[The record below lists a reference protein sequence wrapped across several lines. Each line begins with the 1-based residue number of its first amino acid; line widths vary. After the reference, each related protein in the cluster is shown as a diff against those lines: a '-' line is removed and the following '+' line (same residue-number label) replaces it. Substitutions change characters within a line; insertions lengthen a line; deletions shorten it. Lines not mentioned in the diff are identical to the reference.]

1 MNPEHSIN
9 EQEYLSEDQRRQSEE
24 RHEAFEQSGLGEWDQ
39 DNGTL
44 LFDID
49 ERLIVTEQLLA
60 LGTHEHLV
68 RKPEFHVTIIGYK
81 SGEQIMAALAKKPV
95 AEAEAIRQEMMAAM
109 QELNHGWRV
118 APEILRIQKTYPKS
132 VELPEGE
139 TRTSY
144 IQLVDMPALT
154 RLYDVVNQR
163 LALHLEVPPTHIT
176 IMTGSTAPEH
186 MTEGIG
192 VPNRAT
198 LEKVQPCVV
207 MTRDGAISPERL

>member
-9 EQEYLSEDQRRQSEE
+9 EEEYLSEDQQQQSQERR
-24 RHEAFEQSGLGEWDQ
+24 EAFERSGLGEWDQ
-39 DNGTL
+39 ENGTL

-60 LGTHEHLV
+60 LGTREHLV

-81 SGEQIMAALAKKPV
+81 SGEQILAALAAKP
-95 AEAEAIRQEMMAAM
+95 AEEAAVIHQDMMAAM

-118 APEILRIQKTYPKS
+118 APEILRIQKTYPKT
-132 VELPEGE
+132 VEVPEGE

-144 IQLVDMPALT
+144 IQLIDMPALT
-154 RLYDVVNQR
+154 RLYDIINQR
-163 LALHLEVPPTHIT
+163 LALSLEVPPTHIT
-176 IMTGSTAPEH
+176 IMTGSTVPEH

-198 LEKVQPCVV
+198 LEKVQPKVV
-207 MTRDGAISPERL
+207 MTRDGEISPEST